1 MKKIVAV
8 VLTFVMLVST
18 FAVMKTDGVEAKTKK
33 GYYFAMI
40 QKKKSYFGYIKKAKI
55 VASKKVVV
63 VSPKVNDEG
72 ETTVEPT
79 TQAPTVAPTE
89 APTQPQTKIVYGKTA
104 KLITYGSFMYRKTD
118 KGASK
123 IIKAKKRTFIISKK
137 CKFYDRCWE
146 GKKKK
151 KISRAKAFAKF
162 KKIKKMSLNECE
174 LKVKN
179 GKVTVIKFGRG

>member
-1 MKKIVAV
+1 MKKIVAIL
-8 VLTFVMLVST
+8 LTFVMLTST
-18 FAVMKTDGVEAKTKK
+18 FAVMKTSEVDAKTKK

-55 VASKKVVV
+55 VANKKVVV
-63 VSPKVNDEG
+63 VPP
-72 ETTVEPT
+72 ETTTPAAEQPTGEQPT
-79 TQAPTVAPTE
+79 TAAPT
-89 APTQPQTKIVYGKTA
+89 TQPQTKIVYGKTA

-123 IIKAKKRTFIISKK
+123 IIKAKKRTFTISKK

-151 KISRAKAFAKF
+151 KISRSKAFAKF
-162 KKIKKMSLNECE
+162 KKIKKTSLNECE

>member
-18 FAVMKTDGVEAKTKK
+18 FAVMKTSGVEAKTKK

-55 VASKKVVV
+55 VADKKVVV
-63 VSPKVNDEG
+63 IPS
-72 ETTVEPT
+72 ETTAPAAEQPT
-79 TQAPTVAPTE
+79 GEQPTTVAPTE
-89 APTQPQTKIVYGKTA
+89 PQTKIVYGKTA
-104 KLITYGSFMYRKTD
+104 KLVTYGSFMYRKTD

-123 IIKAKKRTFIISKK
+123 IIKAKKRTFIIHKK

-162 KKIKKMSLNECE
+162 KKIKKTSLNECE